1 MKNTQKKKISQSYY
15 LLTKVESGKCC
26 RVTAAIDVIVTWCHK
41 SVGKRACNVLQ
52 VVSAVTRIQFFRRD
66 RSLITFQGRGVG
78 AVVFKKS
85 VVSQNWT
92 PSKNFEVKFICP
104 FPILVWKMYPP
115 PLSWGGHSSLRP
127 SLRTQTYFRLSLV
140 PPKIT
145 SANPSQ
151 KTTSVT

>member
-1 MKNTQKKKISQSYY
+1 MKNTQKKKISRSYY

-52 VVSAVTRIQFFRRD
+52 AVSAVTRIQFFRRD

-92 PSKNFEVKFICP
+92 PSKNFEVKIIPP
-104 FPILVWKMYPP
+104 FPILVWKTYPP
-115 PLSWGGHSSLRP
+115 PPSWGGHSSLRP
-127 SLRTQTYFRLSLV
+127 SLDRFFFYYLHVISCLSILLFIV
-140 PPKIT
+140 CII
-145 SANPSQ
+145 
-151 KTTSVT
+151 